1 MKAILMGLTF
11 SGVSLAGDVR
21 LTIHW
26 VELSH
31 DRATA
36 LLTAE
41 LDGDALFQKARELV
55 KAKEARLV
63 NTQLL
68 QLKLGESAR
77 AESWVEL
84 TYPTE
89 SEPSEL
95 PRSAGEDARLRRM
108 SEGWWRAL
116 PGLPFV
122 PVNFE
127 TRSIGEALEFGYGQ
141 ADGSFAAELSFHP
154 RMTPV
159 ATVAT
164 SDGKRH
170 DLGWPNFEFQRISG
184 SRSVGGWQ
192 LSSVL
197 TPQDATG
204 KPDLEKKILVF
215 SSLLPV
221 DD

>member
-1 MKAILMGLTF
+1 MKAILTGLMF
-11 SGVSLAGDVR
+11 CGAALAGDLR
-21 LTIHW
+21 LTVHW

-31 DRATA
+31 ERTAA
-36 LLTAE
+36 LLSAE
-41 LDGDALFQKARELV
+41 SNGDSLFQKARALV
-55 KAKEARLV
+55 KAKKARLV

-68 QLKLGESAR
+68 QLKAGESAR

-89 SEPSEL
+89 SQPPEL
-95 PRSAGEDARLRRM
+95 PRSVGENARLQRM
-108 SEGWWRAL
+108 NEGWWRAL

-127 TRSIGEALEFGYGQ
+127 TRSIGEALEFGFGQ
-141 ADGSFAAELSFHP
+141 ADGSFATELSFHP
-154 RMTPV
+154 RMTHV

-164 SDGKRH
+164 PDGKRH
-170 DLGWPNFEFQRISG
+170 DLGWPIFEIQRVSG
-184 SRSVGGWQ
+184 SRGLGGWQ

-197 TPQDATG
+197 TPQDAKG

-215 SSLLPV
+215 SSLLPL